1 MMGIK
6 EREFKVRTQLC
17 LDELVPENHFYRRL
31 EVKLELKFV
40 RELVRHFYV
49 PYGRASIDPVVFFK
63 LPLIMLFEGIIVSLV
78 IILKRKCIMEEINNV
93 IH

>member
-6 EREFKVRTQLC
+6 EREFKVRTQVC

-31 EVKLELKFV
+31 EAKLDLKFV

-63 LPLIMLFEGIIVSLV
+63 LQLIRHEFNIRETKGHQ
-78 IILKRKCIMEEINNV
+78 INV
-93 IH
+93 R